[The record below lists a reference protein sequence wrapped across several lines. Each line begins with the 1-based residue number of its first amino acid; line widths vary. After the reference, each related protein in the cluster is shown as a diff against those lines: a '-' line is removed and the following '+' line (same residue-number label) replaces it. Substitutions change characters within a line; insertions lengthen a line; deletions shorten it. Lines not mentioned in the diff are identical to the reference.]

1 MATPP
6 YLTDDEIAEIC
17 KPLVN
22 GAARY
27 RHITTKLGLH
37 AGRKPNGQPLV
48 ARSEFERVMGAGR
61 MSRSVD
67 IGSVGDISALR
78 ERWRGRNGAQA
89 QRR

>member
-1 MATPP
+1 MAQPP

-17 KPLVN
+17 DPLIN

-27 RHITTKLGLH
+27 RYLTKLGLH
-37 AGRKPNGQPLV
+37 TNRKPNGQPLV
-48 ARSEFERVMGAGR
+48 ARSEFERVMGAAR
-61 MSRSVD
+61 MVQVEQISNA
-67 IGSVGDISALR
+67 VGDMAALR